1 MPTYRDP
8 KVKPQSLYS
17 MMWHSHL
24 QILPWLSVLKCLFWK
39 LKRTFG
45 HGHRIYDALAFIGIN
60 HWLLLYKKKKKNKLY
75 VPRFYR
81 ATAIVWITL
90 KWTCTLTN
98 HRLSTL
104 AETPDVSSSLHVGAH
119 CKHLCCSIMTHGTLQ
134 HCTKTLKTFSW
145 QTKKNIQVTK

>member
-1 MPTYRDP
+1 MDTEYMTP
-8 KVKPQSLYS
+8 
-17 MMWHSHL
+17 
-24 QILPWLSVLKCLFWK
+24 
-39 LKRTFG
+39 
-45 HGHRIYDALAFIGIN
+45 
-60 HWLLLYKKKKKNKLY
+60 WLLLGLIIDYCCTKKKKKNKLY

-134 HCTKTLKTFSW
+134 HCTKTLKTFS
-145 QTKKNIQVTK
+145 